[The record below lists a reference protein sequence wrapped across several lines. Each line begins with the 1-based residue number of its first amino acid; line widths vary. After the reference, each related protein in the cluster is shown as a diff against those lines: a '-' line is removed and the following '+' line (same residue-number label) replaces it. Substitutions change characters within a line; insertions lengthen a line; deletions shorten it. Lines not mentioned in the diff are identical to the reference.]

1 MMNPRRLTVSYQ
13 TANTYHREWP
23 HRPLPSKPFLRLHGR
38 WLDEAGFA
46 IGAQVCVQVMPGRL
60 VLEVIEPERTAEPD
74 VKYAR
79 RSSAD

>member
-1 MMNPRRLTVSYQ
+1 MMNSRRLTVSYQ
-13 TANTYHREWP
+13 TPNTYHREWP

-60 VLEVIEPERTAEPD
+60 VLEVIEPERTVEPD

-79 RSSAD
+79 RSSVD

>member
-1 MMNPRRLTVSYQ
+1 LTGFCEGAAHDEPAPLTVSYQ

-46 IGAQVCVQVMPGRL
+46 IGAQVSVQVMPGRL
-60 VLEVIEPERTAEPD
+60 VLEVIEPERTGS
-74 VKYAR
+74 R
-79 RSSAD
+79 T